1 MTTSPLIDPESIA
14 HFQRTVWDF
23 YRAHRRPMPWR
34 AEPAPYYVLVSEL
47 MLQQT
52 QVARVLAK
60 FTAFIRCFPDIKTLA
75 KAPLSEV
82 LAAWNGLGYN
92 RRAKFLQGAAQII
105 LRDFDGNVPRTQ
117 ADLLRLPG
125 VGANTAGA
133 ILAYAYN
140 EPTVFIETN
149 IRTAYIHHFFGDNID
164 AVTDDEL
171 RQVVAATLPPENPR
185 EWYWALMDYGTHL
198 KATVGGQL
206 HRVKHYR
213 PQSKFEGSRR
223 QVRGRVLK
231 VLLVHQKASP
241 AELAAL
247 IPDERLVAVCDEL
260 IGEGLITAKAGLF
273 RLTDS

>member
-1 MTTSPLIDPESIA
+1 MITSPLIDTEQTA
-14 HFQRTVWDF
+14 RFQRTVWDF
-23 YRAHRRPMPWR
+23 YRANRRPMPWR
-34 AEPAPYYVLVSEL
+34 AEPTPYYVLVSEL

-60 FTAFIRCFPDIKTLA
+60 FPPFIRRFPDIARLA
-75 KAPLSEV
+75 AAPLSEV
-82 LAAWNGLGYN
+82 LAAWSGLGYN
-92 RRAKFLQGAAQII
+92 RRAKFLHGAAQMIMK
-105 LRDFDGNVPRTQ
+105 DFNGQVPHTQ
-117 ADLLRLPG
+117 TDLLRLPG

-149 IRTAYIHHFFGDNID
+149 IRTVYIHHFFNDSAD
-164 AVTDDEL
+164 AVADDQL
-171 RQVVAATLPPENPR
+171 RHVIAATLPPENPR

-206 HRVKHYR
+206 HRVKQYR

-223 QVRGRVLK
+223 QVRGQVLK
-231 VLLVHQKASP
+231 VLLASQKASL
-241 AELAAL
+241 AELAAH
-247 IPDERLVAVCDEL
+247 IPDDRLLAVCDEL
-260 IGEGLITAKAGLF
+260 ISEGLITAKAGLL